1 MYKKIEYQI
10 VKVLAEHECKTSIEN
25 IRSTDHSK
33 FWENLSKSAMVY
45 LKFPSHIIIE
55 IRISNWY
62 KDIMVSMNIELTL
75 INTIKDIKVQ
85 ENYSKSIQSEQLL
98 SIHLN
103 NPKAKTEK
111 FNELL
116 INFTNNRLDAL
127 IKVHGLEIFCLPD
140 RNEYGNE
147 NKDYDLILSP
157 INSHEYVSS
166 DIILPPI
173 IKENNSHELTLP
185 LIIYPDVEK
194 KPTSSY
200 ENLLNGLIISCYI
213 QNIMEKIMLIELF
226 NIMGAVYYEE
236 YCDSVHVLIS
246 DGTNEELLREAKR
259 EGANVISQ
267 LWVYDCIDA
276 RKKLEFEIYS
286 IL

>member
-1 MYKKIEYQI
+1 
-10 VKVLAEHECKTSIEN
+10 
-25 IRSTDHSK
+25 
-33 FWENLSKSAMVY
+33 
-45 LKFPSHIIIE
+45 
-55 IRISNWY
+55 
-62 KDIMVSMNIELTL
+62 MVSMNIELTL